1 VVLARV
7 DPFGKK
13 DTTGDDGTLETDRRP
28 ERLLQYFSGMLE
40 KLSSVEDKITGE
52 YQFAF
57 RKTYQAAEVC
67 FVMRQMTEKARE
79 FGKHFWMM
87 DADIWKAYDT
97 VEHDEFAAAADEVGV
112 HRACTAAVIREM
124 RRACSVVQLPGI
136 GRSRP
141 VRRLRSFFQGDPE
154 APRRFNLTLQQ
165 RVVEPFERLCDEQ
178 GWGIE
183 IGHTDLA
190 ELDAQIAQPKKK
202 TRISA
207 KTQRMPIML
216 FAYNYWLFGESR
228 EMLRRMADAFHQ
240 LLWSAVFL

>member
-1 VVLARV
+1 
-7 DPFGKK
+7 
-13 DTTGDDGTLETDRRP
+13 
-28 ERLLQYFSGMLE
+28 MLE

-141 VRRLRSFFQGDPE
+141 VRRLRSFFPGRPGG
-154 APRRFNLTLQQ
+154 AATLQSNA
-165 RVVEPFERLCDEQ
+165 
-178 GWGIE
+178 
-183 IGHTDLA
+183 TA
-190 ELDAQIAQPKKK
+190 ESCGAFRA
-202 TRISA
+202 A
-207 KTQRMPIML
+207 
-216 FAYNYWLFGESR
+216 
-228 EMLRRMADAFHQ
+228 LRRAGMGDRDRSYGFGRVGRSDRTAKKEDTH
-240 LLWSAVFL
+240 LG